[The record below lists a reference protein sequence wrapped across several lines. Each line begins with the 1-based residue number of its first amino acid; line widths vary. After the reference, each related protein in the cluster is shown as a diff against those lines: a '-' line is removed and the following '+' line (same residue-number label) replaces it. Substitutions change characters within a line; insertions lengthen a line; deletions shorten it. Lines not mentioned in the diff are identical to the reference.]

1 MPWPQGGSE
10 RQGAGVTV
18 MLQDVKRVWVVQ
30 CKSTGHFLSADLCLV
45 RSLRQAGKAP
55 DLECALETG
64 RLNFDEDFEVF
75 ALLVPV
81 GDDE

>member
-1 MPWPQGGSE
+1 
-10 RQGAGVTV
+10 
-18 MLQDVKRVWVVQ
+18 MLLDVKREWVVQ

-45 RSLRQAGKAP
+45 RSLRQAGRAP

-64 RLNFDEDFEVF
+64 RLNFDQDFEVF

-81 GDDE
+81 GESE